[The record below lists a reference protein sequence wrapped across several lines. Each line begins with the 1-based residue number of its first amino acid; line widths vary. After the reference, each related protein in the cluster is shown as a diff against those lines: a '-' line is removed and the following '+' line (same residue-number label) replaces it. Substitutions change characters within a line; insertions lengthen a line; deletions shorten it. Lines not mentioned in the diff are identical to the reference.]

1 MSGRAF
7 VIRRC
12 FESKLLR
19 ICLEES
25 LKLKMKHQIDLCIRQ
40 FLTAFSQSSPISQPK
55 TERKVLVLDE
65 RVKQLETENEQL
77 RLKTGDRTGSSLR
90 TIKSNLD
97 LMSIKRESNSSDRN
111 EVIVKDEEFD
121 CDDEESMRALQSSLV
136 VLTSTGDD
144 RIDDDDL
151 DED

>member
-1 MSGRAF
+1 M
-7 VIRRC
+7 
-12 FESKLLR
+12 
-19 ICLEES
+19 
-25 LKLKMKHQIDLCIRQ
+25 
-40 FLTAFSQSSPISQPK
+40 
-55 TERKVLVLDE
+55 LDE

-77 RLKTGDRTGSSLR
+77 RLKTGATDRTGSALR

-144 RIDDDDL
+144 QIDDDDDDDL